1 MPFHSDIPGWPKM
14 QAGRL
19 HAMWRTGKERVEVAM
34 SSSQRMWNERGYGGL
49 TEGQRFALHA
59 TEAAPREGNSG
70 ELAVIH

>member
-1 MPFHSDIPGWPKM
+1 
-14 QAGRL
+14 
-19 HAMWRTGKERVEVAM
+19 MWRTGEERVEMAM